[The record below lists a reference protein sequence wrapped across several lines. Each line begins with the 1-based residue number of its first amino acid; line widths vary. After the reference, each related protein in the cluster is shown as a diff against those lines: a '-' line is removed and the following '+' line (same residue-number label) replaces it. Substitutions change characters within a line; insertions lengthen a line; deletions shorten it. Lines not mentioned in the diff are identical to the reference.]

1 VGKTPLRR
9 ATYSEGERVTTVI
22 GVVSGVITGLAMA
35 GLAACVWVLQRQGY
49 QVVQDVPDFVPAAWV
64 QIEAGR

>member
-1 VGKTPLRR
+1 
-9 ATYSEGERVTTVI
+9 
-22 GVVSGVITGLAMA
+22 MA
-35 GLAACVWVLQRQGY
+35 GLAACAWVLQRQGY